1 MAEDKKKGLVPNVG
15 YDDFVLG
22 GNVSAYLDRPHTL
35 RHFEPTFLS
44 DTYHFE
50 EEGIDL
56 WCDQN
61 GIIYT
66 IRCCTSCIYHGVE
79 LIGMNYDAFMKL
91 QIDVPDNLMP
101 LYMME
106 ANGQGHTEEIVC
118 CYNAGLKIWF
128 DDETGPIVNI
138 FIVNSFEDDIYGP
151 EE

>member
-1 MAEDKKKGLVPNVG
+1 MSGTM
-15 YDDFVLG
+15 
-22 GNVSAYLDRPHTL
+22 TL
-35 RHFEPTFLS
+35 CSEGMFRHIWTGP
-44 DTYHFE
+44 
-50 EEGIDL
+50 IR
-56 WCDQN
+56 CD
-61 GIIYT
+61 I
-66 IRCCTSCIYHGVE
+66 CCTSCIYHGVE
-79 LIGMNYDAFMKL
+79 LIGMNYDDFMKL